1 MSLSWR
7 KRQALQSDQQSW
19 RGLGVDSA
27 LWTSIDRNAAN
38 VKTAVGGSGA
48 STTGIVTGIT
58 FKHGVTGV
66 NGALTLPFALPPTWV
81 SDASNAS
88 VPAPTGANAT
98 GETNYDDNMTCR
110 GSGLVFTAAYMPNQI
125 NSNVPGEDISGM
137 RFAIISGG
145 SGYSV
150 GEKFSLASITG
161 QAAADSAFGQ
171 ITSVTK
177 TAPEPGLN

>member
-48 STTGIVTGIT
+48 STTGIVTRIT
-58 FKHGVTGV
+58 FKHGDSGPG
-66 NGALTLPFALPPTWV
+66 GAPDPIFSLPPTWV

-88 VPAPTGANAT
+88 VPAPTGPNAT
-98 GETNYDDNMTCR
+98 GETGYDDNTNCR
-110 GSGLVFTAAYMPNQI
+110 GSGLVFTAAYMPSQK
-125 NSNVPGEDISGM
+125 NSSVPGEDISGM

-150 GEKFSLASITG
+150 GEKFSLAGITG
-161 QAAADSAFGQ
+161 AGTNAFGQ
-171 ITSVTK
+171 ITGVTK
-177 TAPEPGLN
+177 TAPQPGLN